1 MSQAE
6 NVLAPY
12 DRAQDD
18 DFGVRK
24 FECGTTH
31 SAAAL
36 PASWR
41 KRWVCLRAVG
51 GNVHWGVSTAADAE
65 IDRAVAAT
73 ADGASEKVGGVVPD
87 GINFETHR
95 MLPDWGVSSTGYLI
109 LESDAAATV
118 LYVELTDSPVG

>member
-12 DRAQDD
+12 DRDQDD

-24 FECGTTH
+24 FTCGTTH
-31 SAAAL
+31 SATAL
-36 PASWR
+36 PDSWR

-51 GNVHWGVSTAADAE
+51 GNVHWGVSKASDAE
-65 IDRAVAAT
+65 IDRAVSAT
-73 ADGASEKVGGVVPD
+73 ANGASAKVGGIVPD

-95 MLPDWGVSSTGYLI
+95 MLPDWGIGNKGYLVR
-109 LESDAAATV
+109 ESDAADTV